1 MIMRTHHLSIDDM
14 HTSTPKIQTLT
25 YKLIARNFIFTVR
38 PEVSSIA
45 STNHFTIHTAFTIVI
60 TCFFTA
66 LLTAIIAP
74 DYNIDSR
81 LDAPFP
87 HVPLRQTT
95 FKDAK

>member
-1 MIMRTHHLSIDDM
+1 MQTA
-14 HTSTPKIQTLT
+14 TPKIQTLT
-25 YKLIARNFIFTVR
+25 YKLTARNFIFTVR

-45 STNHFTIHTAFTIVI
+45 STNHFTIHIAFTIVI

-66 LLTAIIAP
+66 LLTAIIAL
-74 DYNIDSR
+74 DYNSDSR

-95 FKDAK
+95 FKDVK

>member
-1 MIMRTHHLSIDDM
+1 MRTNHLSIDDM
-14 HTSTPKIQTLT
+14 QTATPKIQTLT

-66 LLTAIIAP
+66 LLTAIIAL

-81 LDAPFP
+81 LNASIP
-87 HVPLRQTT
+87 HVPRTHTT
-95 FKDAK
+95 FNDVK